1 MMICGRNDLCYSR
14 HRLRFE
20 VMSRPI
26 ALITDREIEII
37 DLASDDEDVNSMSD
51 VQNSVQDIMF
61 DDVLVA
67 VVQILP
73 DIDPSVLFPE

>member
-1 MMICGRNDLCYSR
+1 
-14 HRLRFE
+14 
-20 VMSRPI
+20 MSRPI